1 MAAGALD
8 EYAVRV
14 TDALAEFGISP
25 ARLAQRGL
33 EICAEPAM
41 LVTAET
47 DGEGREHRLVP
58 AAAAAWS
65 RMAGAAGDDGVV
77 LRIASAFRTL
87 DRQAEIIRGK
97 LKRGVSI
104 EEILRVSAPPGYSE
118 HHSGRAVD
126 VCTPGCPPFEPEFE
140 RTEAFEWLSSR
151 ANGYGFALSYPRGN
165 RQGYSYEPWHWCYRA
180 TEVSL

>member
-1 MAAGALD
+1 
-8 EYAVRV
+8 
-14 TDALAEFGISP
+14 
-25 ARLAQRGL
+25 
-33 EICAEPAM
+33 M